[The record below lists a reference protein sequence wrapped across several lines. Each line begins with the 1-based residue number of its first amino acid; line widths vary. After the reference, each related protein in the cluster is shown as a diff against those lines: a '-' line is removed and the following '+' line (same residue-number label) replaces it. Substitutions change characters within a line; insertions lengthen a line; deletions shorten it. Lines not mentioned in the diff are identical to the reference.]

1 MIVYNVGKDIE
12 GLVHDIDDI
21 DYTLSRMNL
30 TLDDSERTT
39 AKLDTLQRAI
49 SSYKRY
55 VINPLALKFGMK
67 MNKPLHEIKD
77 DEQLEFVIEAIDE
90 IDYELSLF
98 QFKLA
103 YLFDDAEDAY
113 DALLHLRMLIQNF
126 MRTGLGV
133 IDGSESGEDDD
144 PAN

>member
-1 MIVYNVGKDIE
+1 M
-12 GLVHDIDDI
+12 
-21 DYTLSRMNL
+21 
-30 TLDDSERTT
+30 
-39 AKLDTLQRAI
+39 
-49 SSYKRY
+49 
-55 VINPLALKFGMK
+55 

-77 DEQLEFVIEAIDE
+77 DAQLDFVIEAIDE

-133 IDGSESGEDDD
+133 IDGSESEEK
-144 PAN
+144 

>member
-1 MIVYNVGKDIE
+1 
-12 GLVHDIDDI
+12 
-21 DYTLSRMNL
+21 
-30 TLDDSERTT
+30 
-39 AKLDTLQRAI
+39 
-49 SSYKRY
+49 
-55 VINPLALKFGMK
+55 

-77 DEQLEFVIEAIDE
+77 DAQLDFVIEAIDE

-133 IDGSESGEDDD
+133 IDGSESEEK
-144 PAN
+144 

>member
-12 GLVHDIDDI
+12 GLVHDID
-21 DYTLSRMNL
+21 
-30 TLDDSERTT
+30 
-39 AKLDTLQRAI
+39 
-49 SSYKRY
+49 
-55 VINPLALKFGMK
+55 
-67 MNKPLHEIKD
+67 
-77 DEQLEFVIEAIDE
+77 E

-103 YLFDDAEDAY
+103 YFFDDAEDAY